1 MTRKKLVQYLLT
13 TYGQKVTV
21 GGQEAWAVIRPLRK
35 QSGEA
40 PQCYP
45 NGHGSLPGDSHRVGI
60 LCRRKPLCMGCV
72 MQGKGNGVLYGGGC
86 MNPEE
91 NHELLDKL
99 SEQLERDVRRYPQE
113 FKEGQS

>member
-40 PQCYP
+40 PQCY
-45 NGHGSLPGDSHRVGI
+45 
-60 LCRRKPLCMGCV
+60 
-72 MQGKGNGVLYGGGC
+72 LYT
-86 MNPEE
+86 
-91 NHELLDKL
+91 
-99 SEQLERDVRRYPQE
+99 
-113 FKEGQS
+113 

>member
-40 PQCYP
+40 PQCYLYT
-45 NGHGSLPGDSHRVGI
+45 GTLDRKLLTGDLIQTDTEVFRATRTGLESFASESLYVWAV
-60 LCRRKPLCMGCV
+60 LCREKETAFCTEV
-72 MQGKGNGVLYGGGC
+72 
-86 MNPEE
+86 
-91 NHELLDKL
+91 
-99 SEQLERDVRRYPQE
+99 DV
-113 FKEGQS
+113 

>member
-40 PQCYP
+40 PQCYLYT
-45 NGHGSLPGDSHRVGI
+45 GTLDRKLLIGDLIQTDTEVFRATRTGLESD
-60 LCRRKPLCMGCV
+60 RKSV
-72 MQGKGNGVLYGGGC
+72 V
-86 MNPEE
+86 
-91 NHELLDKL
+91 
-99 SEQLERDVRRYPQE
+99 
-113 FKEGQS
+113 